1 MTNSILTGR
10 RGQIV
15 NVPRKQWEE
24 ALNQAPRRMETRLA
38 FMSPQHHLVRN
49 FVVRELPRYGRA
61 IPATLISKK
70 LRLSLDEVDR
80 IVAELERN
88 LFFLVRNG
96 SRAVTWA
103 FPFTVD
109 KTPHVLTFGTGERVY
124 GA

>member
-1 MTNSILTGR
+1 MTDSILVGR
-10 RGQIV
+10 QDRIV
-15 NVPRKQWEE
+15 TVPRKHWEE
-24 ALNQAPRRMETRLA
+24 ALNQTPRRMETRLA

-61 IPATLISKK
+61 IPPTLISEK
-70 LRLSLDEVDR
+70 LRLSLDEVER
-80 IVAELERN
+80 IVEELERC

-96 SRAVTWA
+96 SRAVAWA

-109 KTPHVLTFGTGERVY
+109 KTAHVLTFGTGERVY